1 MFSYSRFEHKWDID
15 FFKIEA
21 PVSPDYRVYA
31 KGEEVP
37 VYTARIS
44 KYPLNVWWQGHQR
57 SVDQSEPCSY
67 VNLVGDE
74 EVTLTVEA
82 KKAHSRVMVK
92 PYSRGIEAVE
102 EDGKI
107 TFSVR
112 PGDQLALELDD
123 YHGLLYI
130 FYTKPIVC
138 DDPASVT
145 HYFGPGIHYPRQ
157 INLKSGDRVYIDKD
171 ALVYG
176 CFLAKDAEDIEIFG
190 NGILDDSGEARFSCH
205 CYEDYTVGNLKFY
218 DCKNVRI
225 RGVGMQNS
233 AIWCLN
239 LFHCFDVLVDDVK
252 IFGQWRYNTDG
263 IDICNCQNIFI
274 KNSFVHSFDDTITL
288 KGILRYR
295 HTPLVNIH
303 VENCVLW
310 CDWGKTCEIGIETAC
325 EAYENISFV
334 NCDVLRAGSYACDIA
349 NGYTAYIRNVRFE
362 DIRVEYNVFDT
373 PGQLQETD
381 EVVYTRGD
389 EIDIP
394 NLIQISNGRF
404 TGCGTDYDICAGDS
418 VPEKSA
424 WVSGVVCKDIRVYYD
439 EGVPLTN
446 GKPTVKI
453 NLLNERGCEGTK
465 LEGITIEN
473 ISVNGK
479 RLERSDIVWK
489 LDHVDEG
496 DYTFS

>member
-21 PVSPDYRVYA
+21 PVSSDYRVFA
-31 KGEEVP
+31 KGEEIP
-37 VYTARIS
+37 VYLARIS
-44 KYPLNVWWQGHQR
+44 KYPFNVWWQGHQR
-57 SVDQSEPCSY
+57 SVDQSEACSY

-130 FYTKPIVC
+130 FYAKPIVC

-233 AIWCLN
+233 AIWCIN

-274 KNSFVHSFDDTITL
+274 KNSFVHSFDDTITI
-288 KGILRYR
+288 KGILRYCR
-295 HTPLVNIH
+295 TSNVNIH

-325 EAYENISFV
+325 EEYNDISFV
-334 NCDVLRAGSYACDIA
+334 NCDVLRAGSFACDIA
-349 NGYTAYIRNVRFE
+349 GGYTAHIKNVRFE
-362 DIRVEYNVFDT
+362 NIRVEYNGFDT
-373 PGQLQETD
+373 PEQLQMAD
-381 EVVYTRGD
+381 DQVYTRMD
-389 EIDIP
+389 EVAVP
-394 NLIQISNGRF
+394 NLIQIYNGKYL
-404 TGCGTDYDICAGDS
+404 GPYNDYDLRSGDAI
-418 VPEKSA
+418 PEHPA
-424 WVSGVVCKDIRVYYD
+424 WVSDVVCRDIEVYYD
-439 EGVPLTN
+439 AGVPTE
-446 GKPTVKI
+446 GGRPIIKI
-453 NLLNERGCEGTK
+453 NLLNERECDGARFEN
-465 LEGITIEN
+465 IRIEN
-473 ISVNGK
+473 VRVNGK
-479 RLERSDIVWK
+479 RLSKEDV
-489 LDHVDEG
+489 
-496 DYTFS
+496 TFGLPGQSEFDFS